1 MARGGGFQVKVKID
15 ADKAQ
20 AEFREAR
27 REFNARLKDALRI
40 AGEKV
45 VLPVAKQ
52 RAAGLSVEGTP
63 IASTLVVRS
72 RSNHAI
78 LQSTLRGKKNRAAGL
93 LEFGGTVKTPIRPK
107 NAGAIFFPGAA
118 HPVAVVEGA
127 RTVKGRLYLVGAVNA
142 TERRIDDAIR
152 DEMLNAFDGF
162 EVH

>member
-1 MARGGGFQVKVKID
+1 MARGGSFEVKVKID
-15 ADKAQ
+15 ADRAS

-40 AGEKV
+40 AGERV
-45 VLPVAKQ
+45 VLPVAKR
-52 RAAGLSVEGTP
+52 RAAGLNVEGTP

-72 RSNHAI
+72 RSKYAI

-93 LEFGGTVKTPIRPK
+93 LEFGGTISTPIRPR
-107 NAGAIFFPGAA
+107 NAGAIYFPGAA
-118 HPVAVVEGA
+118 HPVAVVEGS
-127 RTVKGRLYLVGAVNA
+127 RTIKGRLYLVGAVQQS
-142 TERRIDDAIR
+142 ERKIDDAIR